1 MIDRKH
7 VLTAAHCILANFEYY
22 YGDQVYTINLTSN
35 EFYPTLE
42 SSYKVYIGADN
53 LIMGNINI
61 KPAKVVSVGKV
72 IRVNRLKY
80 FKIFGK

>member
-1 MIDRKH
+1 M
-7 VLTAAHCILANFEYY
+7 
-22 YGDQVYTINLTSN
+22 YTINLTSN

-61 KPAKVVSVGKV
+61 KPVKVMSVSKV

-80 FKIFGK
+80 LIFEKIMKTFFLL